1 MARPP
6 TLLSPALISLSLR
19 SGHACGDSSAA
30 ASAIVPSSPITVL
43 ASLATAAVTVAVVGH
58 CCCCCCC
65 CCCFCCV
72 PRVPP
77 SDSVCSLHSR
87 CDSSTA
93 ISLAPA
99 APAVS
104 GQHAQHT
111 QRVLVC
117 HLVCDSFTSCAK
129 RVFTGIWL
137 IKAVQTSIVC
147 VSCVLRLQ

>member
-6 TLLSPALISLSLR
+6 TLPSPALISLSLR

-43 ASLATAAVTVAVVGH
+43 ASLTVAAAVAAVLGH
-58 CCCCCCC
+58 CVCCCRCCC
-65 CCCFCCV
+65 E

-93 ISLAPA
+93 INLAPA
-99 APAVS
+99 APAGP
-104 GQHAQHT
+104 GQHAQRT
-111 QRVLVC
+111 QRVVVC
-117 HLVCDSFTSCAK
+117 QPTSNDLTA
-129 RVFTGIWL
+129 
-137 IKAVQTSIVC
+137 A
-147 VSCVLRLQ
+147 RLHVV